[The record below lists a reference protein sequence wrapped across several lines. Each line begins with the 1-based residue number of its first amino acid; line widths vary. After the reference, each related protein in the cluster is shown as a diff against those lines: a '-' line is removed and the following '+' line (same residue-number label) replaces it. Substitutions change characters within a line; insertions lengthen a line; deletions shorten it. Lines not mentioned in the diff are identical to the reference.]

1 MTVKSSIAAAVE
13 DLWLV
18 SEGGSAQV
26 ESRLHLQAT
35 LQSDPTAM
43 AKIRAEYEVRRQAC
57 QSLQATCKAGGQ
69 IDEEDFAHAYGDLV
83 KMQSKELAIITVD
96 GALETNE
103 SYWHK
108 YMSIPSYSRIRD
120 ILDTLKYMG
129 TTKEVLFVWRS
140 PGGNAKGSF
149 ALADH
154 MAKLQNEGLR
164 MTSFA
169 DTGMMSAA
177 ILLGVVPKEI
187 YANADAD
194 IGSVGAMSVVM
205 TRRKMIEEAGIEV
218 KTFKYGRLKDIGSPY
233 RDMTKEEEDF
243 FQSRINKM
251 GAQITMHVQKHRAMT
266 PDQFESAAG
275 EARIVFGSEAA
286 ASGLIDGVKTL
297 DEVVNTILARHNAQQ
312 PTITAA
318 PGGINMNVRLNAQ
331 GLAAVA
337 SGMAAEEAMANP
349 AFVEEV
355 AESDGVAEAE
365 AEAAAK
371 LAAEEAAAKLPE
383 VEATAPAVMD
393 AQLAALVS
401 QVTDEKI
408 KTHVLTTERD
418 QLAAKLATVEAQLA
432 QLSPIAAK
440 ATMNL
445 EVACG
450 STTATEASLMA
461 LGSEALAAR
470 HAELTA
476 MFKSKMP
483 VGQRSVA
490 SGTLAGKERASVPP
504 AALRSQLDAVGLS

>member
-18 SEGGSAQV
+18 SEGGSTQV

-69 IDEEDFAHAYGDLV
+69 VDEEDFAHAYGDLV
-83 KMQSKELAIITVD
+83 KMQSSELAIITID

-129 TTKEVLFVWRS
+129 TVKEVLFVWRS

-205 TRRKMIEEAGIEV
+205 TRRKMIEEMGVEV

-251 GAQITMHVQKHRAMT
+251 GAQIAMHVQKHRAMT

-312 PTITAA
+312 PTTTAA
-318 PGGINMNVRLNAQ
+318 SGGINMNIRLNAQ

-337 SGMAAEEAMANP
+337 SGMTAEEAMANH

-355 AESDGVAEAE
+355 AESEGVPEANP
-365 AEAAAK
+365 AN
-371 LAAEEAAAKLPE
+371 EEAAAALPE
-383 VEATAPAVMD
+383 ETAAAAAPAVMD
-393 AQLAALVS
+393 TQLAALVS
-401 QVTDEKI
+401 QVTEEKI
-408 KTHVLTTERD
+408 KSHVLTTERD

-490 SGTLAGKERASVPP
+490 SGASAGKERASVPP